1 MRMVKCKKCG
11 KTIDSNESVKVKIGK
26 SNKYFCNEQEKEDYI
41 SKTNNNN
48 KIKMECFSI
57 IYEITKHP
65 VPIVYKTIKDLNNKY
80 SLNEILE
87 SLTKV
92 KDSIEKY
99 YNEKYTT
106 DFAFARYI
114 ETCVNNTFNQP
125 TEKKEKY
132 KFKIVNSRKLAITI
146 SYFTGQ
152 DFYELD
158 DKYNKGEKC
167 YSFVVTDKLQNV
179 IKDIE
184 ELKEKYKLE
193 TN

>member
-11 KTIDSNESVKVKIGK
+11 KIIDSNESIKVKIGK
-26 SNKYFCNEQEKEDYI
+26 CMCYFCNEQEKENYI
-41 SKTNNNN
+41 AKTNYDN
-48 KIKMECFSI
+48 KIKIECFSVI
-57 IYEITKHP
+57 NEITKHP
-65 VPIVYKTIKDLNNKY
+65 VPIVYKILNDLNDKY
-80 SLNEILE
+80 SLDKILE
-87 SLTKV
+87 ALTKV
-92 KDSIEKY
+92 KESIEKY

-114 ETCVNNTFNQP
+114 ETCINNTFNKP

-158 DKYNKGEKC
+158 DKYNEGKKC
-167 YSFVVTDKLQNV
+167 YSFVITEKLENV
-179 IKDIE
+179 LRDVE
-184 ELKEKYKLE
+184 ELKEKYKQ
-193 TN
+193 

>member
-1 MRMVKCKKCG
+1 MRMIKCKQCEKS
-11 KTIDSNESVKVKIGK
+11 IDSNESVKVKIGK
-26 SNKYFCNEQEKEDYI
+26 STCYFCNEQEKEYYI
-41 SKTNNNN
+41 SKTNNDK
-48 KIKMECFSI
+48 KIKMECFNV

-65 VPIVYKTIKDLNNKY
+65 VPIIYKTLNDLNNKY
-80 SLNEILE
+80 SLDEIFE
-87 SLTKV
+87 ALTKV

-125 TEKKEKY
+125 TEKKDKY

-158 DKYNKGEKC
+158 DKYNQGQKC
-167 YSFVVTDKLQNV
+167 YSFVITDKLENV
-179 IKDIE
+179 LRDVE
-184 ELKEKYKLE
+184 ELKEKYSNQ